1 MTDLT
6 TLACALL
13 ANFVTVRFPRF
24 EPLQQQPTEGLPSTQ
39 AIQRQVATAR
49 TDWLIIQC
57 HRLRIRCELAEHGYM
72 RFLDRI
78 EADARRGWR
87 IHLFCLDEAAAGIIA
102 EISGESCGPGS
113 PVRFDP
119 DRFVLARLGNLQ
131 RWGKLERQYP
141 WWDTDVE

>member
-6 TLACALL
+6 TLASALL
-13 ANFVTVRFPRF
+13 ANFITVRFPRF
-24 EPLQQQPTEGLPSTQ
+24 EPPQPEWVDLRSTR
-39 AIQRQVATAR
+39 AIQRLVGGLR

-57 HRLRIRCELAEHGYM
+57 HLLRIRCELAEHGFM

-87 IHLFCLDEAAAGIIA
+87 IHLFCLDKAAARIIA

-119 DRFVLARLGNLQ
+119 QKFVLRRLGNLQ
-131 RWGKLERQYP
+131 RWGRLEQHCP
-141 WWDTDVE
+141 